1 MKTINVYLNKQQ
13 KQKADKVRIKYKI
26 SLSTL
31 AGIVSYELVHS
42 LISESKENMIQ
53 KLQDQYLQEKGNYKT
68 SIKPREIT
76 GKDQYLNQLIQNKNK
91 FTSNALIIYLD
102 GKIKDY
108 IDDVNHYYA
117 NIDKKLSQA
126 YDIYWD
132 YNTIV
137 RSQARAI
144 RQNKKYYKR
153 ILEDA

>member
-1 MKTINVYLNKQQ
+1 MINAFDV
-13 KQKADKVRIKYKI
+13 
-26 SLSTL
+26 
-31 AGIVSYELVHS
+31 
-42 LISESKENMIQ
+42 
-53 KLQDQYLQEKGNYKT
+53 
-68 SIKPREIT
+68 
-76 GKDQYLNQLIQNKNK
+76 
-91 FTSNALIIYLD
+91 
-102 GKIKDY
+102 KIKDY